1 MAESP
6 YPRPRSGQNPCP
18 KPSPTSGNLSKTL
31 PPAHV
36 TVTASGVRRNGL
48 PLEPVTYDLHSAKTT
63 YLTGYFRTR
72 RLTRRPTSARGR
84 AGPVLR
90 SPEIRPVREYG
101 PRRSVD
107 GRGSCVFVCG
117 ESPPPRG
124 GSDPSKEREETTQN
138 DRRGID
144 SDAAQAARARHSV
157 LASPTTYPGARRLTL
172 RLTIGAGDLKTG
184 YFFRYVEPALR
195 NSGRRVKT
203 RCY

>member
-1 MAESP
+1 MVEIPVLFGAASR
-6 YPRPRSGQNPCP
+6 PRPG
-18 KPSPTSGNLSKTL
+18 G
-31 PPAHV
+31 
-36 TVTASGVRRNGL
+36 ASIRREDEKRRL
-48 PLEPVTYDLHSAKTT
+48 KTT
-63 YLTGYFRTR
+63 DVA
-72 RLTRRPTSARGR
+72 S
-84 AGPVLR
+84 VR
-90 SPEIRPVREYG
+90 SPEIPPVREYV

-107 GRGSCVFVCG
+107 GRGSCVFLCG
-117 ESPPPRG
+117 ESPPPPG

>member
-1 MAESP
+1 MKTLRFRSNLRGKPSRPGQNPSKTAGIFFRRGAPRKILAESP

-84 AGPVLR
+84 AGPAAPLR
-90 SPEIRPVREYG
+90 G
-101 PRRSVD
+101 
-107 GRGSCVFVCG
+107 
-117 ESPPPRG
+117 
-124 GSDPSKEREETTQN
+124 
-138 DRRGID
+138 
-144 SDAAQAARARHSV
+144 ARARPGNRRRRRRGCRGP
-157 LASPTTYPGARRLTL
+157 ARSPAPRRHCFSS
-172 RLTIGAGDLKTG
+172 RGVAKQ
-184 YFFRYVEPALR
+184 
-195 NSGRRVKT
+195 
-203 RCY
+203 